1 MVSVLQQRLEGS
13 VGGFNTA
20 TKASRFCWWF
30 QYCNKGFKQPG
41 SLNYHMKATHNLDI
55 PLSQGLEERY
65 LRLKTRSA
73 MRNLAAM
80 EGWTPR
86 LEQEGGN
93 GKSRYSPALP
103 SALPSASCTG
113 WSCSSTLCCWAEKW
127 VLKKKGRKKKRK
139 KKEVQLLRAGWT
151 PLGETRNFVSEFC
164 LPRHVL
170 RVES

>member
-1 MVSVLQQRLEGS
+1 MSHIQ
-13 VGGFNTA
+13 TA
-20 TKASRFCWWF
+20 HANLFCWWF

-86 LEQEGGN
+86 LEQEGGSS
-93 GKSRYSPALP
+93 KSRYSPALP
-103 SALPSASCTG
+103 SALPSASCAG
-113 WSCSSTLCCWAEKW
+113 GSCQLCA
-127 VLKKKGRKKKRK
+127 VGLKSGFK
-139 KKEVQLLRAGWT
+139 KKEEEERSQLLRAGWT
-151 PLGETRNFVSEFC
+151 PLGKTRNFFA
-164 LPRHVL
+164 
-170 RVES
+170 ES